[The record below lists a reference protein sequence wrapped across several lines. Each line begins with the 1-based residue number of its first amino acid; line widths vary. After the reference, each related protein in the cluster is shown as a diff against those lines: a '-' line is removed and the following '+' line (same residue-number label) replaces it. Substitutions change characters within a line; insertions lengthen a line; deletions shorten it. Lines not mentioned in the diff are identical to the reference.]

1 MEILQ
6 GNLIHRSVNGP
17 VVACVQMEPRVGQKH
32 ENVAKSLRYI
42 EEAAKNGA
50 ALVVLPELA
59 NTGYVF
65 ADRDEAFALAEN
77 LPNGETVQTWA
88 DAARR
93 LGVHIVAGIAERE
106 GNGLYNSAVFVGPSG
121 YIGTY
126 RKLHLWNN
134 EHVFFEPGNRGVLVF
149 HSALGRIAI
158 AICYDG
164 WFPEVYR
171 LAATQGADIVC
182 VPTNWVPMP
191 GQPTER
197 PAMATT
203 LTMAAAHSNGLMI
216 ACANRT
222 GIERGQPF
230 IGQSLIVGGDG
241 WPLAGP
247 ASQDREE
254 ILYAAIDLQRT
265 RSGRTLNTFN
275 HVLRDRRTDVYD
287 PMLGT
292 GWPFSRP

>member
-1 MEILQ
+1 MEMLQ
-6 GNLIHRSVNGP
+6 RNPRQHGHNGP
-17 VVACVQMEPRVGQKH
+17 VVACVQMEPRVGEKG
-32 ENVAKSLRYI
+32 ENVARSIHYI

-50 ALVVLPELA
+50 SLVVLPELV

-65 ADRDEAFALAEN
+65 ADREEVFALAED
-77 LPNGETVQTWA
+77 LPNGETAQTWV

-93 LGVHIVAGIAERE
+93 LDVHIVAGIAERE
-106 GNGLYNSAVFVGPSG
+106 GKRLYNSAILVGPSG
-121 YIGTY
+121 PIGTY

-134 EHVFFEPGNRGVLVF
+134 ENLFFEPGNLGVPVF
-149 HSALGRIAI
+149 DTPLGRVSI

-171 LAATQGADIVC
+171 LAATQGADVVC

-191 GQPTER
+191 GQPADR
-197 PAMATT
+197 PAMAAT

-216 ACANRT
+216 ACANRIGT
-222 GIERGQPF
+222 ERGQPF

-247 ASQDREE
+247 ASHDHEE
-254 ILYAAIDLQRT
+254 ILYAAIDLQHT
-265 RSGRTLNTFN
+265 RSGRTLNAFN

-292 GWPFSRP
+292 GWPSSRS